1 MGGVLMRVK
10 LAGSAL
16 LTICFLAL
24 GISPASASEC
34 THAERTSGQCSGIGA
49 TVTAEGVTVSG
60 TQVTPGT
67 PGSGYRGTWSPP
79 PPRDP
84 VLGSAQCEIKIAGLC
99 RGTSPSREVV
109 EREEPTPPQSLSDV
123 AQFAPGDA
131 SFVQEPAGWSLPLLP
146 INVFS
151 TAQGTTESGEL
162 LGWPIEV
169 RFTPVAYRWSFGD
182 GATRVSSSPG
192 SSWGSRQFS
201 TTAVSH
207 VYELSGDYQV
217 SHSVTYRASYRF
229 DGGSFVSL
237 PGEITRSGGQTTVEV
252 LSVTPVLVDR
262 GCHAETLVSGR
273 C

>member
-1 MGGVLMRVK
+1 MGGVLVRLK

-16 LTICFLAL
+16 LTICLLAL
-24 GISPASASEC
+24 GVSPAAASEC

-49 TVTAEGVTVSG
+49 TVTTEGVTVSG
-60 TQVTPGT
+60 TLVTPGS
-67 PGSGYRGTWSPP
+67 PGSSYRGTWSPP
-79 PPRDP
+79 PARDP
-84 VLGSAQCEIKIAGLC
+84 VLGSAQCEVKIAGLC

-109 EREEPTPPQSLSDV
+109 EPAAPTPPSSLSDV

-131 SFVQEPAGWSLPLLP
+131 GFVQEPAGWSLPLLP
-146 INVFS
+146 MNVFS
-151 TAQGTTESGEL
+151 TARATTESGEL

-182 GATRVSSSPG
+182 GATRMSSHPG

-201 TTAVSH
+201 TTATSH

-217 SHSVTYRASYRF
+217 SLGVTYEASYRF

-237 PGEITRSGGQTTVEV
+237 PGQITRSGGQTTVEV

-262 GCHAETLVSGR
+262 GCHSEALVSGR